1 MTIFAPSHGAHS
13 CAKILFAVGEKDERA
28 KMAANEF
35 IHDYFTWRF
44 LRFRSI
50 MFVLSL
56 IFYRENGE
64 KSVAIGT
71 QNPRFYWVF

>member
-35 IHDYFTWRF
+35 IPWDNR
-44 LRFRSI
+44 LDKARQ
-50 MFVLSL
+50 L
-56 IFYRENGE
+56 
-64 KSVAIGT
+64 K
-71 QNPRFYWVF
+71 

>member
-35 IHDYFTWRF
+35 ILWKN
-44 LRFRSI
+44 
-50 MFVLSL
+50 
-56 IFYRENGE
+56 YR
-64 KSVAIGT
+64 KKLVPQLYLA
-71 QNPRFYWVF
+71 

>member
-35 IHDYFTWRF
+35 ILFAADLTF
-44 LRFRSI
+44 LLACGI
-50 MFVLSL
+50 M
-56 IFYRENGE
+56 R
-64 KSVAIGT
+64 
-71 QNPRFYWVF
+71 